1 MKVKNTFLYPCYVFG
16 ILSFCFVSHIN
27 AQTYSIGSQSKHWRI
42 TVDSLSSIVPDS
54 IIRIEHPVRN
64 TDTNN
69 TFKTEMVTPLLAEE
83 THAHIPTSV
92 TVDTKYTVGEIPFT
106 SEVASTGA
114 ITYNVPIEIT
124 PIRNGFNPEI
134 SIAYNSQGGNNVL
147 GYGWSINGLS
157 SITRIDKSIYYDGVT
172 ELMTFNTN
180 DAFVLDG
187 MRLLPVAGQ
196 VNTYEPE
203 RGNMRIKADVSGNAV
218 NSFTVEYPDGSKAM
232 YSNTNNI
239 SFPITRFEDALGNYN
254 TYEYETIDNHSYI
267 TKIYSGIHS
276 SFELS
281 ITEMDF
287 IYKSRADI
295 ISGYQN
301 GMEFKLSRLLDKIK
315 CWDKGDFVDEYSFTY
330 QTDRVSLLTGIGRG
344 HLNPLKFYYGY
355 SDNTTEKLQKQE
367 VGLMMHYDESVS
379 VIVNKGKFDYGS
391 DDDALI
397 VYPDKSPCSSYY
409 KPSSTFQH
417 SVYYYFSEFAPE
429 QELLVYQNLG
439 SVAPSPTKLLAED
452 GFQALLSADVDG
464 KSGDEILKINNTL
477 VDDRDV
483 VTIKTYKPDL
493 KNSMSMEST
502 FTFTS
507 DAVTHINNKSF
518 WPKTYLPGDYNGD
531 GKIEVLAVSM
541 YHPLEK
547 ELDSKCM
554 LFDLSGRRTLF
565 NAHVF
570 NFNVKKDM
578 VIPMDVDGDGKTDL
592 CHLHESGMDVYSF
605 KITNGAYSL
614 NKLFTYPDLNIN
626 KLRNRNLMLGDVNGD
641 GKVDFVV
648 TPVKSYDEWGNLDVL
663 TKTSEYCP
671 ACLWHYPNS
680 DVCPQCHYP
689 IGYVNECVNCRK
701 PLVNG
706 ECPKHGAT
714 YRVATTI
721 PYHNGTI
728 WDTYLSTG
736 SGLVKTQQE
745 LMEYRTDEHYAL
757 QDVDAD
763 GLVDLIKHES
773 VNAAASVDAWLNKNG
788 SFSIGLTFVG
798 IPKDSY
804 IVPSSV
810 ATSNYYN
817 FLLAVKGPRLVKVNS
832 MINGAKQYLL
842 TGMVNSFGV
851 VHRNYYQRL
860 NGREYGSPFWFY
872 VKGTEATFPYTDF
885 NGPLW
890 VTASRETLLNGSLI
904 SNLSYTYKEAIFHRQ
919 GLGFTGMK
927 NMEVYDKLRNRVVSS
942 QTYDPLRF
950 GVPVREI
957 TPTVETNNVYY
968 VGVTANK
975 KATVRPVRVS
985 VKNLLKNTTVT
996 KTYSYDGYSNP
1007 VSEVTAYTDVQ
1018 TSNVIQTNVAQTYQN
1033 LVTTEHYWIGLPL
1046 LKTVTDNRD
1055 GTSWTQSEE
1064 IIYKSG
1070 TVLPE
1075 SKITKTNGNKTE
1087 EIRWTYN
1094 EYNNVLTEMSAPYT
1108 STAFQGSTYTYYL
1121 NRDIETETDMLGRT
1135 TRYDYDEWGRV
1146 SSMTDFLSNIFHYSY
1161 SATHLS
1167 QVRLFNRSS
1176 ATRYDI
1182 KKDVTY
1188 SWSPSMGIYSVTE
1201 ITVGQPKKE
1210 TYYDALNREVWSG
1223 NQRFDGSWQ
1232 YTATEYDEYG
1242 RVKRVS
1248 QPFKVQP
1255 SLWTTYSYDNYDR
1268 TISVTEASGGIGTT
1282 DYSGN
1287 QVITTDT
1294 RGMATTR
1301 TYDKSGLLTAVSD
1314 PGGTI
1319 TYEYRADRQP
1329 KKIIAPGDVV
1339 TSFEYDTY
1347 GRRTKLIDPSAGTQS
1362 YSENVSGNQ
1371 RDIRETDA
1379 NGKTILSSSTLDGRI
1394 LRVKRPEFETI
1405 CKYNVITKFLEKEIS
1420 TNGTSKYYTYD
1431 KFGRIATE
1439 IEYAP
1444 DSVWLKRT
1452 YTYNTDDNLSKIIYE
1467 TSDDSSVME
1476 ENRIY
1481 MNGYL
1486 TEIKLGTTSIWKLAS
1501 ENELG
1506 KPTIVSTGPLTRTYK
1521 YDNYG
1526 FPTERQVG
1534 SIRHSK
1540 YLFNARYGYLF
1551 TRTDAIRNKTEHF
1564 DYDNLNRLVDFEN
1577 MQNHYDSKG
1586 NVIKIVGIGDL
1597 KYTNTSKPYAVTEF
1611 VSYTGYLVPKS
1622 NQNVIYNSFRRPVTI
1637 TENNTTATFVY
1648 KANGNRVKMT
1658 IAPSSINQQY
1668 RYYLG
1673 GCYEKDDSK
1682 SLLYIGGDAYSAPA
1696 VYVKENGS
1704 WNIYYICRDYLGSIT
1719 HITNSSGN
1727 VVQELS
1733 YDAWG
1738 RLCNPETQSVYAP
1751 GSEPSLFLNRG
1762 YTGHEHL
1769 SIFGLINMNARL
1781 YDPLLGRFLSPDPY
1795 VQMPE
1800 NSQSF
1805 NRYSYCL
1812 NNPLM
1817 YRDQTGEIAWFVPV
1831 IIGAVVGAYVGASI
1845 QSHTAAFWNWKPDC
1859 WKGAIA
1865 GGVIGA
1871 TLGYGFSA
1879 AIGATGMT
1887 TMAAGVSVPTK
1898 TAGLVST
1905 MLNSGSINIGI
1916 NALSG
1921 GGWDGAWK
1929 SGLVGMASGAWTAT
1943 GGLGMVKGFGS
1954 TSNIGQLSGKL
1965 GYEMIGTVGRSIGK
1979 NWAQGDNPF
1988 SKVSLGVGPVN
1999 LTIGKGQKLLQWQ
2012 NNIGNIAT
2020 NAFGLINLAF
2030 GGNASFDW
2038 KNLSLNY
2045 SGGGVDH
2052 FYSPKIWDT
2061 GFGAHA
2067 IIGNSNLNNLYSHE
2081 LHHLWQSR
2089 SMGDAFLLNYFM
2101 HGLNSVVG
2109 HGTLI
2114 GIQNFFETQADT
2126 KYWW

>member
-1 MKVKNTFLYPCYVFG
+1 MKVKNTFLYPCCVFG

-69 TFKTEMVTPLLAEE
+69 TFKTEMVTPLLVEE

-106 SEVASTGA
+106 SEVSSMGA

-157 SITRIDKSIYYDGVT
+157 SITRINKSIYYDGVT
-172 ELMTFNTN
+172 AAMTFGVDDT
-180 DAFVLDG
+180 FTLDG
-187 MRLLPVAGQ
+187 MRLLPVTGQ
-196 VNTYEPE
+196 ANTYEPE
-203 RGNMRIKADVSGNAV
+203 QGNMRIKADVSGNTI
-218 NSFTVEYPDGSKAM
+218 NSFTVEYPDGSKAI

-254 TYEYETIDNHSYI
+254 TYEYETVDNHSYI

-276 SFELS
+276 LS
-281 ITEMDF
+281 DIYFTEMDF
-287 IYKSRADI
+287 IYKSRTDI
-295 ISGYQN
+295 ISSYQN
-301 GMEFKLSRLLDKIK
+301 GMEFKLSCLLDKIK
-315 CWDKGDFVDEYSFTY
+315 CWDKGDYVHEYTFTY
-330 QTDRVSLLTGIGRG
+330 QTDRVSLLTGIGKDN
-344 HLNPLKFYYGY
+344 LNPLKFYYGY
-355 SDNTTEKLQKQE
+355 SDNTTKKLQKQE
-367 VGLMMHYDESVS
+367 TGLLLHFDESVS
-379 VIVNKGKFDYGS
+379 VVVSKGKFDYGS

-409 KPSSTFQH
+409 KPSGTFQH

-483 VTIKTYKPDL
+483 VTIKAYKPDL
-493 KNSMSMEST
+493 KNSMSLEST

-706 ECPKHGAT
+706 ECPKHGAA

-721 PYHNGTI
+721 PYHNGTV

-763 GLVDLIKHES
+763 GLVDLIRHES
-773 VNAAASVDAWLNKNG
+773 ANTAASVDAWLNKNG

-872 VKGTEATFPYTDF
+872 VKGTEAAFPYTDF

-890 VTASRETLLNGSLI
+890 AAISQEALLKGVFI
-904 SNLSYTYKEAIFHRQ
+904 SNLSYTYKEAIYHRQ
-919 GLGFTGMK
+919 GLGLIGMK
-927 NMEVYDKLRNRVVSS
+927 KMEVYDKLRSRAVSS
-942 QTYDPLRF
+942 RTNDPSRF
-950 GVPVREI
+950 GVPVQET
-957 TPTVETNNVYY
+957 TPTTETNYTYY
-968 VGVTANK
+968 VGVASNK
-975 KATVRPVRVS
+975 KTTIRPVRVS
-985 VKNLLKNTTVT
+985 VKDLLKNTTVT
-996 KTYSYDGYSNP
+996 KTYGYDSYSNP
-1007 VSEVTAYTDVQ
+1007 ISEVIAYTDDK
-1018 TSNVIQTNVAQTYQN
+1018 TSNIIQTNVTQTYQN
-1033 LVTTEHYWIGLPL
+1033 QVTTDRYWIGFPV
-1046 LKTVTDNRD
+1046 LKTITNHRD
-1055 GTSWTQSEE
+1055 GASWVQSEE
-1064 IIYKSG
+1064 IIYKSA

-1075 SKITKTNGNKTE
+1075 SRITKTNGNKTE
-1087 EIRWTYN
+1087 EVRWTYD

-1108 STAFQGSTYTYYL
+1108 NTEFQGSTYMYDMYHRNVEKETDRLGRITYYGNYDAHGNL
-1121 NRDIETETDMLGRT
+1121 STMTDYLSINSLYTYDMLGRLLQ
-1135 TRYDYDEWGRV
+1135 TRV
-1146 SSMTDFLSNIFHYSY
+1146 LN
-1161 SATHLS
+1161 
-1167 QVRLFNRSS
+1167 VNS
-1176 ATRYDI
+1176 ATRFDV
-1182 KKDVTY
+1182 KKTIAYNWNSLVGLY
-1188 SWSPSMGIYSVTE
+1188 CVTE
-1201 ITVGQPKKE
+1201 IDAGQPQRK
-1210 TYYDALNREVWSG
+1210 TYYDALNREIRSG

-1248 QPFKVQP
+1248 QPFKTQP
-1255 SLWTTYSYDNYDR
+1255 SLWTAYSYDNYDR
-1268 TISVTEASGGIGTT
+1268 TISVTEVSGGINTT

-1301 TYDKSGLLTAVSD
+1301 NYDKSGLLTTVSD
-1314 PGGTI
+1314 LGGTI
-1319 TYEYRADRQP
+1319 TYEYRPDKQP

-1347 GRRTKLIDPSAGTQS
+1347 GRRIKLIDPSAGTQS
-1362 YSENVSGNQ
+1362 YSENVSGDQ
-1371 RDIRETDA
+1371 RDVRETDA
-1379 NGKTILSSSTLDGRI
+1379 NGKTILSSFRLDGRI
-1394 LRVKRPEFETI
+1394 VRVARPEFETRW
-1405 CKYNVITKFLEKEIS
+1405 KYNAITKLLEQEIS
-1420 TNGTSKYYTYD
+1420 TSGTSKYYTYD

-1439 IEYAP
+1439 VEYVP

-1476 ENRIY
+1476 ESHIY
-1481 MNGYL
+1481 TNGYL
-1486 TEIKLGTTSIWKLAS
+1486 TEIKLGTASIWKLVS

-1506 KPTIVSTGPLTRTYK
+1506 QPTVVTTGSLTRSYEYDTY
-1521 YDNYG
+1521 G
-1526 FPTERQVG
+1526 MVTERKTG
-1534 SIRHSK
+1534 SIQHFK
-1540 YLFNARYGYLF
+1540 YMFDVRTGNLGI
-1551 TRTDAIRNKTEHF
+1551 RTDVAHNISEYFT
-1564 DYDNLNRLVDFEN
+1564 YDKLKRLVDYGPK
-1577 MQNHYDSKG
+1577 QNIYDSKG
-1586 NVIKIVGIGDL
+1586 NVTRLVGIGEL
-1597 KYTNTSKPYAVTEF
+1597 SYANASKPYAVTGF
-1611 VSYTGYLVPKS
+1611 ISYSGYLVPK
-1622 NQNVIYNSFRRPVTI
+1622 NTQNVIYTSFKRPATVI
-1637 TENNTTATFVY
+1637 ENGVTATFVY
-1648 KANGNRVKMT
+1648 KANGDRAKMT
-1658 IAPSSINQQY
+1658 INRSDNDSQY

-1673 GCYEKDDSK
+1673 DCYEKDGTK
-1682 SLLYIGGDAYSAPA
+1682 SFLYIGGNAYSAPA
-1696 VYVKENGS
+1696 VYVRGNDS

-1719 HITNSSGN
+1719 HITDSSGS

-1738 RLCNPETQSVYAP
+1738 RLRNPETQSIYAP

-1769 SIFGLINMNARL
+1769 SMFGLINMNARL

-1812 NNPLM
+1812 NNPLL
-1817 YRDQTGEIAWFVPV
+1817 YTDEDGEFFLA
-1831 IIGAVVGAYVGASI
+1831 
-1845 QSHTAAFWNWKPDC
+1845 
-1859 WKGAIA
+1859 
-1865 GGVIGA
+1865 
-1871 TLGYGFSA
+1871 A
-1879 AIGATGMT
+1879 AIGFWKGIFTGKN
-1887 TMAAGVSVPTK
+1887 PIK
-1898 TAGLVST
+1898 T
-1905 MLNSGSINIGI
+1905 
-1916 NALSG
+1916 
-1921 GGWDGAWK
+1921 AWK
-1929 SGLVGMASGAWTAT
+1929 SVKNEAKIYGGLFTVDKTNNFWKGTLELLSRFTWQLPQTAIGEYFSLAKNTIGLVDDVEYFRGATYVINEHST
-1943 GGLGMVKGFGS
+1943 EDKGITLGSYININDRGGK
-1954 TSNIGQLSGKL
+1954 
-1965 GYEMIGTVGRSIGK
+1965 
-1979 NWAQGDNPF
+1979 
-1988 SKVSLGVGPVN
+1988 PVN
-1999 LTIGKGQKLLQWQ
+1999 ALGKFDPLLDDLYLHEYGHYLQSQEYGWGYLFNVGLPSLFSAKKSKPIDGYAPLTTHKLKWYERHANEKASDYFVKKDGADWNTNRFPIGLL
-2012 NNIGNIAT
+2012 T
-2020 NAFGLINLAF
+2020 F
-2030 GGNASFDW
+2030 
-2038 KNLSLNY
+2038 
-2045 SGGGVDH
+2045 
-2052 FYSPKIWDT
+2052 
-2061 GFGAHA
+2061 
-2067 IIGNSNLNNLYSHE
+2067 
-2081 LHHLWQSR
+2081 
-2089 SMGDAFLLNYFM
+2089 
-2101 HGLNSVVG
+2101 
-2109 HGTLI
+2109 
-2114 GIQNFFETQADT
+2114 
-2126 KYWW
+2126 KY